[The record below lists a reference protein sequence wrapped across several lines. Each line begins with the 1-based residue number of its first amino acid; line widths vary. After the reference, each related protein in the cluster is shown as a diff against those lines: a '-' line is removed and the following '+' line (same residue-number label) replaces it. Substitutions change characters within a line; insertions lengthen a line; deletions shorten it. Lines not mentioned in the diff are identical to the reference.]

1 MVQRT
6 EPVVGQQT
14 DTLPPPKHAGGRP
27 SDYTQELAEKIC
39 DLVTQGGTLN
49 KICRKK
55 SMPSRNTLYRW
66 LLEQGEFRDMY
77 ARACEI
83 RREIKFESLED
94 MIDKEKDPQKARL
107 KLDAFKWQLS
117 KEEPRKYGDRLD
129 LTTGG
134 ERIGRGMTLDEI
146 NEVLARAEREKA
158 AKTSSKE

>member
-1 MVQRT
+1 M
-6 EPVVGQQT
+6 
-14 DTLPPPKHAGGRP
+14 GRP
-27 SDYTQELAEKIC
+27 TDYTPELAQQIC
-39 DLVTQGGTLN
+39 ELITEGGTLN

-55 SMPSRNTLYRW
+55 NMPVRSTMYRW
-66 LLEQGEFRDMY
+66 LLEHGDFSDMY

-94 MIDKEKDPQKARL
+94 MINQEKDPQKARL

-146 NEVLARAEREKA
+146 NEVLKRAEAEKTG
-158 AKTSSKE
+158 AKSEQG